1 LFTFNIFTPN
11 LHLINK
17 INYIFA
23 TQQHD
28 IGRPKIDDKLKQIP
42 VGVRQS
48 VIEKYGYDNIQEQ
61 LKKFIK
67 QFN

>member
-1 LFTFNIFTPN
+1 M
-11 LHLINK
+11 
-17 INYIFA
+17 
-23 TQQHD
+23 
-28 IGRPKIDDKLKQIP
+28 GRPKVDDKLKQIP

-48 VIEKYGYDNIQEQ
+48 VIQKYGYDNIQEQ